1 MAADRSCHTE
11 GTYSDSLRGAEKG
24 VRASGPLGGIGREVG
39 GGQLLTM
46 VTHVVSQQAFSGKSL
61 GTVRALKALLW
72 GGAGRKKGSL

>member
-11 GTYSDSLRGAEKG
+11 GTYSDSLRGAEKEM
-24 VRASGPLGGIGREVG
+24 RASGPLGGRQEVG
-39 GGQLLTM
+39 EGQLLTM

-72 GGAGRKKGSL
+72 GGAGRRKGSL